1 METIREKGQSG
12 KEERSSNTRPD
23 LMFDIEAIITKN
35 EEQVQEALAQSTNAF
50 QRIKDEFGTK
60 QDWWRNGEG
69 VAYNETP
76 FSSILF
82 TRRRK
87 DAKKPSGKARSSIH
101 SNLTEPVLTY
111 TGETSSVDRQN
122 RLNAFLNDRISCLVA
137 TSAFG
142 MGVDKPNAWLVGYLG
157 LPFTLK
163 SLYQS
168 FGRAARDSGWPPQ
181 ISNNYRS
188 GICFG
193 RIFGRQMA
201 FSPEMQ
207 IKLSM
212 ERFWDFTQLHSHE
225 NGYIFL
231 DVEHDAGLGW
241 TTEPDVNME
250 INFEFTEDALQNEYG
265 WAGTQ
270 TFESDQALKRA
281 EKRWR
286 KERKVETH
294 KYTSEC
300 GF

>member
-1 METIREKGQSG
+1 
-12 KEERSSNTRPD
+12 
-23 LMFDIEAIITKN
+23 
-35 EEQVQEALAQSTNAF
+35 
-50 QRIKDEFGTK
+50 
-60 QDWWRNGEG
+60 
-69 VAYNETP
+69 
-76 FSSILF
+76 
-82 TRRRK
+82 
-87 DAKKPSGKARSSIH
+87 
-101 SNLTEPVLTY
+101 
-111 TGETSSVDRQN
+111 
-122 RLNAFLNDRISCLVA
+122 
-137 TSAFG
+137 

-225 NGYIFL
+225 NGYMYL

-241 TTEPDVNME
+241 STAATTNTEL
-250 INFEFTEDALQNEYG
+250 NFEFGEDALQNEYG

-270 TFESDQALKRA
+270 TFESDRALKEA

-286 KERKVETH
+286 KERKSRDAQIHFRMWLLSVLERAGALRLWV
-294 KYTSEC
+294 Y
-300 GF
+300 